1 MSNPVFMYEFRHSAD
16 GEHATTKDK
25 IISTLN
31 KIAKKW
37 KFQRELS
44 TTGYDHFQGTFTLIK
59 KNRKHTL
66 LDLLK
71 NHDLVPFQ
79 HLEPVSNNG
88 VKMAWN
94 YVMKADSRTD
104 GPWTD
109 QENSVKYIPR
119 QYRDITLW
127 EWQNLIEKM
136 HNEFNTRIINF
147 VHDRN
152 GCNGKSTI
160 AALMALLHGALV
172 LPPINDAQQLLQSV
186 CDILS
191 SRECR
196 TPGTIF
202 VDLPRCASKEKM
214 NGIFA
219 AIETL
224 KNGFSYD
231 VRNHYREWWFDS
243 PQIWVFSN
251 DECPVNNM
259 SADRWVLWEFD
270 HTERTPKLVQKKL
283 EKYVPGFVPP
293 PEPQPRGPMDDFIS
307 A

>member
-1 MSNPVFMYEFRHSAD
+1 MSNPCTTYEFRHSAD
-16 GEHATTKDK
+16 GEHATTKEL
-25 IISTLN
+25 IIATLN

-37 KFQRELS
+37 KFQREIS
-44 TTGYDHFQGTFTLIK
+44 QTGYNHFQGTFSLIK
-59 KNRKHTL
+59 KNRKDTL
-66 LDLLK
+66 LKLLRE
-71 NHDLVPFQ
+71 NGLVAFM

-94 YVMKADSRTD
+94 YVMKIDSRVE

-109 QENSVKYIPR
+109 QEHATVYIPR
-119 QYRDITLW
+119 QYRNITLW
-127 EWQNLIEKM
+127 EWQQMIVFL
-136 HNEFNTRIINF
+136 HNEFNTRKINF
-147 VHDRN
+147 VHDPTGN
-152 GCNGKSTI
+152 HGKSTVAAI
-160 AALMALLHGALV
+160 MALMHGALV

-219 AIETL
+219 AIETI

-251 DECPVNNM
+251 DACPVNNM
-259 SADRWVLWEFD
+259 SADRWVHWKFEGNN
-270 HTERTPKLVQKKL
+270 LVQV
-283 EKYVPGFVPP
+283 EPSRYAPGFVPTVAT
-293 PEPQPRGPMDDFIS
+293 DFIND
-307 A
+307 